1 MALYRGKGLNDLKKV
16 IVILQAEEV
25 VAENIF
31 SDPETIKSIKAG
43 DHIYRTTKIRSW
55 LSNQMKK
62 EFNLTQGITLL
73 SLKPLNL
80 PTHYI
85 LNLIIWITNPN
96 TNIGY

>member
-1 MALYRGKGLNDLKKV
+1 
-16 IVILQAEEV
+16 
-25 VAENIF
+25 
-31 SDPETIKSIKAG
+31 
-43 DHIYRTTKIRSW
+43 
-55 LSNQMKK
+55 MKK